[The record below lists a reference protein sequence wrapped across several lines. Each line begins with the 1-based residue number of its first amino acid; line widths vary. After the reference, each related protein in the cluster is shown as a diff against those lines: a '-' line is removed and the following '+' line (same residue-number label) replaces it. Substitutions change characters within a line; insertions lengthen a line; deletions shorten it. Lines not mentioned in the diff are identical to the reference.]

1 MAFDEPAVQIKGID
15 KNHSLTWRN
24 NYAVT
29 SVKEE
34 DCYYKQKN
42 KENAQKCAHIEV
54 QLIIWDIVYA
64 PSRQKYSRMR
74 QRQH

>member
-29 SVKEE
+29 SMKEE
-34 DCYYKQKN
+34 DWYYKQMN
-42 KENAQKCAHIEV
+42 KGKNAQKCAHIEV
-54 QLIIWDIVYA
+54 
-64 PSRQKYSRMR
+64 
-74 QRQH
+74 